1 MVDNFSKVLK
11 EAEFISECMLD
22 KKALNI
28 VIIDVHNLTTL
39 TDIFVICTSESQP
52 QTKAIADHISR
63 KMRSKGLR
71 ALHSEGYESLDW
83 VLIDYVNIVIH
94 IFSQES
100 RDFYDMERLW
110 ADGKIVEIQDIR

>member
-1 MVDNFSKVLK
+1 MIDNFSTVLK

-22 KKALNI
+22 KKALDI
-28 VIIDVHNLTTL
+28 VVIDVHDLTTL

-63 KMRSKGLR
+63 KMRSKGLK
-71 ALHSEGYESLDW
+71 ALHLEGYENLDW
-83 VLIDYVNIVIH
+83 VLIDYANIVVH

-100 RDFYDMERLW
+100 RKFYDMERLW
-110 ADGKIVEIQDIR
+110 ADGKIVNSKDIT

>member
-1 MVDNFSKVLK
+1 MIDNFSTVLK

-22 KKALNI
+22 KKALDI
-28 VIIDVHNLTTL
+28 VVIDVHDLTTL

-71 ALHSEGYESLDW
+71 ALHLEGYENLDW
-83 VLIDYVNIVIH
+83 VLIDYANIVVH

-100 RDFYDMERLW
+100 RKFYDMERLW
-110 ADGKIVEIQDIR
+110 ADGKIVNSKE